1 MESDKLIEITK
12 ALRLEVINILYTY
25 DLTNDKRALEALTAI
40 DDMFERLDVAV
51 EDVIPEDMMHSY
63 FEGIDNAGLL
73 MSEAGV
79 SVAGGLQASISSSGK
94 IASAFKTQ
102 AHLAAIAEVTD
113 NTMMD
118 LKAAIRTAQQNT
130 YFTLKTVLEEVKDEL
145 QSGIIRGNT
154 RRDITAK
161 VAQAF
166 ERDGLKAF
174 KTIDDKWLPL
184 DFYAETVV
192 RTNLKDANVKG
203 AVNRYLDNDVEL
215 VRIFER
221 DDGCDE
227 CARYNGIVVSLTGKH
242 EGYPTV
248 HEAPLPPRHPS
259 CRGSVHPYVI
269 EYVSDKEMQ
278 EDMQRWKEFDP
289 NKDVRSESD
298 KKAYA
303 EQQRLNRIN
312 NYEKKRYAT
321 VVATIGKEN
330 SPKTLGAF
338 KRMKRSNSKGY
349 KELMQKMREAN
360 NKQT

>member
-1 MESDKLIEITK
+1 MESDKLLEVTK
-12 ALRLEVINILYTY
+12 ALRLEVIKILYTY
-25 DLTNDKRALEALTAI
+25 DLTNDNRALEALTAI

-154 RRDITAK
+154 RQDITTK

-166 ERDGLKAF
+166 EKDGLKAF
-174 KTIDDKWLPL
+174 KTVDDKWLPL
-184 DFYAETVV
+184 DFYSELTV
-192 RTNLKDANVKG
+192 RTNLKIANNKG
-203 AVNRYLDNDVEL
+203 SINRYRENGIDL
-215 VRIFER
+215 VRVQGHEPTCHACAVYQGKVFSINR
-221 DDGCDE
+221 DNKDFPYIGEDTFPLHPNCMCSLQPFVITYATDE
-227 CARYNGIVVSLTGKH
+227 EIAQAKKEV
-242 EGYPTV
+242 EG
-248 HEAPLPPRHPS
+248 
-259 CRGSVHPYVI
+259 
-269 EYVSDKEMQ
+269 
-278 EDMQRWKEFDP
+278 FDP
-289 NKDVRSESD
+289 NVDTRSESD

-330 SPKTLGAF
+330 APKTLGSF

-349 KELMQKMREAN
+349 KELMRKMREERGA
-360 NKQT
+360 KS

>member
-1 MESDKLIEITK
+1 MESDKLLEVTK
-12 ALRLEVINILYTY
+12 ALRLEVIKILYTY
-25 DLTNDKRALEALTAI
+25 DLTNDNRALEVLTAI

-102 AHLAAIAEVTD
+102 AHLDAIAEVTD

-166 ERDGLKAF
+166 EKDGLIAF
-174 KTIDDKWLPL
+174 VTSDGKKLPI
-184 DFYAETVV
+184 DFYSEVV
-192 RTNLKDANVKG
+192 TRTNLKDANIKG
-203 AVNRYLDNDVEL
+203 AINRYKENGQDL
-215 VRIFER
+215 VKIS
-221 DDGCDE
+221 GNTPTCHE
-227 CARYNGIVVSLTGKH
+227 CYAYRGIVFSLSGEDERFPPAK
-242 EGYPTV
+242 GN
-248 HEAPLPPRHPS
+248 LPPYHPNCNCS
-259 CRGSVHPYVI
+259 ASVFVESYHSEEEMNREAENSKGFNP
-269 EYVSDKEMQ
+269 DK
-278 EDMQRWKEFDP
+278 DT
-289 NKDVRSESD
+289 RSESD